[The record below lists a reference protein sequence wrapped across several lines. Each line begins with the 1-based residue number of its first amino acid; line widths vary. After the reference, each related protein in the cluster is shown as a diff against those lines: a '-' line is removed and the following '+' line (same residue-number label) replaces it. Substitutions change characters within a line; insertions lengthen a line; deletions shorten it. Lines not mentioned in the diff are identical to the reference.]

1 MQEFEGTNCDRL
13 EGKIKACRKSGG
25 KITDWINNQH
35 QVATRYCQ
43 ADKCSFVKNQRES
56 KSRKEIGFIWNKDK
70 DLQISLEKGLFDLN
84 HSKKVGDKEKTNRKS
99 LNNKLIEVT
108 NDKDAQIAKLAK
120 KLDATK
126 AFLATVSH
134 DKQQKKQNEVK
145 THKSPQLVSGND
157 KVVQSEE
164 KANEQ
169 SKKKKGN
176 RSSVESLETNKSI
189 DTVNSMKL
197 LKENR

>member
-1 MQEFEGTNCDRL
+1 MCIRDR
-13 EGKIKACRKSGG
+13 
-25 KITDWINNQH
+25 
-35 QVATRYCQ
+35 
-43 ADKCSFVKNQRES
+43 
-56 KSRKEIGFIWNKDK
+56 
-70 DLQISLEKGLFDLN
+70 N
-84 HSKKVGDKEKTNRKS
+84 HSKKIGDKEKNIKKG
-99 LNNKLIEVT
+99 LHNKLMNIT
-108 NDKDAQIAKLAK
+108 NEKDAQIAKLAK